1 MLDVVVLV
9 PPKRPNSG
17 DGNVVYLN
25 APRVSHGVSQVVIHP
40 QVASQATGVV
50 NVHDADM
57 VMY

>member
-17 DGNVVYLN
+17 DSNVACLN
-25 APRVSHGVSQVVIHP
+25 APRVSHGVSQVVIHS
-40 QVASQATGVV
+40 QVASQAPGVV

-57 VMY
+57 AMY